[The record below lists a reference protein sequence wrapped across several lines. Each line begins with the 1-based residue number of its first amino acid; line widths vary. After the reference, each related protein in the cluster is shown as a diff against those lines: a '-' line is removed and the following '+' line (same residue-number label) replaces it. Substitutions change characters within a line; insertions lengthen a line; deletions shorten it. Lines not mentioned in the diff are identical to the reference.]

1 MHIPMLRD
9 WLSVLSLLLATLM
22 TQFLLIV
29 NDGVLSRIRML
40 FSSCTLLITPLTQTP
55 SLVKTNLKPPGGLF
69 ISRMFEV
76 GRRGLYR
83 GEII

>member
-1 MHIPMLRD
+1 MHIPMLCD

-40 FSSCTLLITPLTQTP
+40 FSSCTLLISPLTQTP
-55 SLVKTNLKPPGGLF
+55 SLVKTSLKPPAGLF
-69 ISRMFEV
+69 ISRTFEV
-76 GRRGLYR
+76 GRRGLNR